1 MPLGVARDHLFEE
14 PLDVGEQRGLELV
27 DEQRAGRVHRPEAD
41 QPFADVEPPHEL
53 HDPVGE
59 IDELD
64 ALIGLDDER
73 LAVNRKAADRRRCHL
88 FDGLLANGDGRTLA
102 HAFLFGLAR

>member
-1 MPLGVARDHLFEE
+1 MPL
-14 PLDVGEQRGLELV
+14 
-27 DEQRAGRVHRPEAD
+27 
-41 QPFADVEPPHEL
+41 ADVEAPDEL

-64 ALIGLDDER
+64 ALIGRNDEG
-73 LAVNRKAADRRRCHL
+73 LAVDREAAGLRRSHV

-102 HAFLFGLAR
+102 HALLLVVRAIGMRPERTPNV